1 MIKLEYD
8 VGTTVKE
15 FDKAPKE
22 LKKAISFAINR
33 TLAMVKTRQLKSVT
47 EEYSVK
53 RKDLFKNLKVRK
65 STTTTLN
72 GLINVVG
79 SPLGLDHF
87 KLVPRVRR
95 RNKVVRVAVKRR
107 ATKVLPNAFIAYHD
121 GFLGAF
127 SRVGKSSLPIKRL
140 KGPSIPQM
148 FGGSSI
154 IEKLQGFA
162 ENKLKERLEHEIRRI
177 IK

>member
-8 VGTTVKE
+8 VESTVKE
-15 FDKAPKE
+15 FEKAPKE

-33 TLAMVKTRQLKSVT
+33 TLVMVKTRQLKSAT
-47 EEYSVK
+47 DEYSVK
-53 RKDLFKNLKVRK
+53 RKDLSKNLNLKK
-65 STTTTLN
+65 STTSTLN
-72 GLINVVG
+72 GVINVVG

-87 KLVPRVRR
+87 KLVPRFRSK
-95 RNKVVRVAVKRR
+95 NKVVRAAVKRG
-107 ATKVLPNAFIAYHD
+107 ATKVLPNAFIAYHN

-140 KGPSIPQM
+140 KGPSAPQM
-148 FGGSSI
+148 LGGSTI

-162 ENKLKERLEHEIRRI
+162 ESKLKERLEHEIRRL